1 MGTGNPGNL
10 PVFGPVGPL
19 FSWEIGGAACAGLLI
34 REVLSRYP
42 ETGSGT
48 GSGMVVGAGAGI
60 PGNLP
65 VFGPVAPRF
74 P

>member
-42 ETGSGT
+42 ETGSG
-48 GSGMVVGAGAGI
+48 MVVGAGAGI